1 MNTKQKLS
9 CVWTLLA
16 LCSFMTVLVG
26 ISSEPLAVAGPSF
39 TVEPSL
45 TVGGRWESNF
55 YQTEENEQEAYTY
68 LVSPGIS
75 AELQGARSSVLLNY
89 MLEAH
94 FYDEVEDEEGR
105 SLSDLDYTGH
115 QASLAGAYDLT
126 NRLTFGLDG
135 SYYHTRYPTY
145 YDRLSTQIWHQ
156 EYDVYRVAPKLFF
169 DITQR
174 LTAGLTY
181 QHSEID
187 LGSEDEIDPLEL
199 DTDNTEED
207 LWEMTVS
214 YTPQRSVTV
223 DLDLQLADLDYV
235 DRADDYEAQRI
246 RLKVQKRLRRVALDA
261 GVGYE
266 ERDYDAAGIEDEELF
281 TWRLGLTAQVP
292 ALTGRPSYLGKINIR
307 PVDHVYF
314 GVERQFNNIGDLF
327 TATRFTGS
335 VGSMWG
341 GKLESRIKGWYQIS
355 DYENQTG
362 LTPEG
367 DRTVRDIET
376 WDISASLGY
385 HVLKNLVL
393 SATGGY
399 REQDSNLIDDDYT
412 NTYGLLECS
421 FNFDSWKRGG
431 FTNEALYY

>member
-1 MNTKQKLS
+1 M
-9 CVWTLLA
+9 WLA
-16 LCSFMTVLVG
+16 LCSLMAVLVG
-26 ISSEPLAVAGPSF
+26 ISSEPPAVAGPSF
-39 TVEPSL
+39 RVDPSI

-75 AELQGARSSVLLNY
+75 AELQGARSSVMLNY
-89 MLEAH
+89 MMEAH

-105 SLSDLDYTGH
+105 SLSNLDYTGH

-126 NRLTFGLDG
+126 NRLTLGLDG

-156 EYDVYRVAPKLFF
+156 EYDVYSVVPKLFF
-169 DITQR
+169 DITRR

-181 QHSEID
+181 KYTEID
-187 LGSEDEIDPLEL
+187 LGSRDEIDPIEL
-199 DTDNTEED
+199 DTDNTDED
-207 LWEMTVS
+207 LWTMNIS
-214 YTPQRSVTV
+214 YTPQRSVSVGV
-223 DLDLQLADLDYV
+223 DLMLADVDYE
-235 DRADDYEAQRI
+235 DRIDDYDARRV
-246 RLKVQKRLRRVALDA
+246 RLNVQKRFRRIALDA
-261 GVGYE
+261 GVGYN
-266 ERDYDAAGIEDEELF
+266 ERDYRVVEIEDEELV
-281 TWRLGLTAQVP
+281 TWRLALTTQVP
-292 ALTGRPSYLGKINIR
+292 ELTGRPGYLGNVYLR
-307 PVDHVYF
+307 PVDHVHF
-314 GVERQFNNIGDLF
+314 SVDRSFNNIGDLF
-327 TATRFTGS
+327 TSTRFTGS

-341 GKLESRIKGWYQIS
+341 GKLQSRIKGWYQIS
-355 DYENQTG
+355 DYENQAG
-362 LTPEG
+362 LTAAG
-367 DRTVRDIET
+367 DQSIRELKT

-399 REQDSNLIDDDYT
+399 REQDSNLEDDDYT
-412 NTYGLLECS
+412 NTYGLIECS